1 MSEHIVPSSELN
13 KLLERNKQIKDEL
26 KQLNIEKDELAQ
38 RTEDLKQRALAL
50 LEESRSLSIQ
60 LSFYTHAGDPQ

>member
-1 MSEHIVPSSELN
+1 MSEPMVQSSELD
-13 KLLERNKQIKDEL
+13 KWLERNKHIKEEL
-26 KQLNIEKDELAQ
+26 KQLNVEKDELAR

-60 LSFYTHAGDPQ
+60 LSFYTHEGDPQ